1 MAAPAVCVPPLDDT
15 TNVRLIVAFPSV
27 VIPPLDAVEKVRLTV
42 AVPPVCAP
50 PFDAVMIVL
59 PMIDAPD
66 VWMPPD
72 DAVTI
77 VFETPALPPV
87 WMPPLAVCENV
98 DVPDDSCASSRL
110 ILVGRHFRPIHRDGC
125 RPCSGR
131 WDGDAAD
138 HKALVLSQ
146 NQWMLAV

>member
-1 MAAPAVCVPPLDDT
+1 M
-15 TNVRLIVAFPSV
+15 RLIVALPAV
-27 VIPPLDAVEKVRLTV
+27 VIPPLDAVEKARFTA
-42 AVPPVCAP
+42 AVPPACAP
-50 PFDAVMIVL
+50 PFDAVMMVL

-98 DVPDDSCASSRL
+98 DGPDDSCASSRL

-138 HKALVLSQ
+138 DKPLAGGQ
-146 NQWMLAV
+146 DKRMLTIGDLGLPQDCVGNND